1 MKSAITTAS
10 SLALVLGLAAPVMA
24 DDHKDFGLMVERLL
38 NAKSEKLFGVE
49 NPLERPADASDY
61 VARELATA
69 DQRVLLADGLKA
81 EFVTRSVAKSGD
93 MMSFYPSASNYSH
106 LMVCIEQGRTSDGRN
121 SSVQRVDVK
130 TGAVETI
137 LYGMSGCDGIRTTA
151 WGTVLATEEK
161 GDGRAYEILEPL
173 TTTAHWVADRAT
185 GDIRD
190 GIDSTVASTK
200 IAQRQALP
208 TISWEGLAVL
218 ANGVVIAGDEL
229 RPGSYTND
237 NGTRDTDGGA
247 IYKFVPALPRT
258 EEGNISDL
266 SESPLAAGTV
276 YAMQVSCVNN
286 KQQVGQGCEI
296 GNAAWVGVN
305 ALDARAD
312 ANRNG
317 ATGYYRPEDL
327 HQDPMFGG
335 EGVRFC
341 WNNTGNEGA
350 NNYAESVCGVDSD
363 PLLADSDV
371 RSVVVNRF
379 VEGNTRFNSFDNLD
393 FQPKTGNLY
402 LIEDHPHGE
411 VIACLPDGEDRDIKT
426 DGCVSILSVVDPNS
440 EPTGFIFDAS
450 GKVAYVISQHGEQP
464 DELLDFESNQVN
476 GWTDDIIK
484 ITGFKVK
491 RHHRE
496 HH

>member
-1 MKSAITTAS
+1 
-10 SLALVLGLAAPVMA
+10 
-24 DDHKDFGLMVERLL
+24 
-38 NAKSEKLFGVE
+38 
-49 NPLERPADASDY
+49 
-61 VARELATA
+61 
-69 DQRVLLADGLKA
+69 
-81 EFVTRSVAKSGD
+81 
-93 MMSFYPSASNYSH
+93 
-106 LMVCIEQGRTSDGRN
+106 
-121 SSVQRVDVK
+121 
-130 TGAVETI
+130 
-137 LYGMSGCDGIRTTA
+137 
-151 WGTVLATEEK
+151 
-161 GDGRAYEILEPL
+161 
-173 TTTAHWVADRAT
+173 
-185 GDIRD
+185 
-190 GIDSTVASTK
+190 
-200 IAQRQALP
+200 
-208 TISWEGLAVL
+208 
-218 ANGVVIAGDEL
+218 
-229 RPGSYTND
+229 
-237 NGTRDTDGGA
+237 
-247 IYKFVPALPRT
+247 
-258 EEGNISDL
+258 
-266 SESPLAAGTV
+266 
-276 YAMQVSCVNN
+276 MQVSCVNN